1 MGYLPLIICILGLIL
16 YFVTEHP
23 KVSAV
28 SLAMFSMGLLAFLLL
43 GSHLPR

>member
-1 MGYLPLIICILGLIL
+1 MAYLPLLICIIGLIL

-28 SLAMFSMGLLAFLLL
+28 SLSMFSMGLLAFLLL
-43 GSHLPR
+43 GSHFPR